1 MEWFK
6 CKISCFFQT
15 LTFVVARAKG
25 KWKSLFSNSTV
36 QFISLY
42 FEVLDTHNNNDDK
55 FDWLNGLWIGYD
67 DDNHEFDQSWSC
79 CRCSKLAQQ
88 RTNLPEVVSIRAHLS
103 CRPVLLWMA
112 MSKQRSSRCQ
122 TNSTWFRLKNNHQN
136 DGICLCSQLKWSS
149 WCVHVLYEQN
159 TGSPICW
166 W

>member
-1 MEWFK
+1 M
-6 CKISCFFQT
+6 QN
-15 LTFVVARAKG
+15 FV
-25 KWKSLFSNSTV
+25 LFSNFNFCCCSSQREMEKPVLELETR
-36 QFISLY
+36 QCSSFHFTLKFWTHTIIMMTSLI
-42 FEVLDTHNNNDDK
+42 
-55 FDWLNGLWIGYD
+55 DWMGCGSGYD

-88 RTNLPEVVSIRAHLS
+88 RANLPEVVSIRAHLS